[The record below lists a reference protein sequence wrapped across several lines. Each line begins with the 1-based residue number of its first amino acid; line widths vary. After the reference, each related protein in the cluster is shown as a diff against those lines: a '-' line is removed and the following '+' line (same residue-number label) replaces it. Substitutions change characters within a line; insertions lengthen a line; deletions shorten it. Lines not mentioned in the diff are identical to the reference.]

1 MIFVKDLATMI
12 QTSKLVQEDSL
23 YKLALLP
30 QCQYLA
36 YTSMPGSNT
45 HVMLYNRFITTYT

>member
-12 QTSKLVQEDSL
+12 QTSKLVQKDSL

-36 YTSMPGSNT
+36 RLVATP
-45 HVMLYNRFITTYT
+45 MLCFITAL